1 MSNNTTTETRR
12 ESYEAITTETSKRG
26 VLILDVLGNKQMT
39 VDEIVYELIE
49 RREILHFDRNFV
61 APRLTELKEA
71 GAVEVIGKR
80 KSPPHGEERRRL
92 GEKIEKLKRKL

>member
-1 MSNNTTTETRR
+1 MSNNTTMETRR

-26 VLILDVLGNKQMT
+26 ALILDVLGNRQMT
-39 VDEIVYELIE
+39 VDEIVNELIE

-71 GAVEVIGKR
+71 GVVKVIGKR
-80 KSPPHGEERRRL
+80 KSTRTG
-92 GEKIEKLKRKL
+92 KNVAVWAKVKQD

>member
-1 MSNNTTTETRR
+1 MNNPNTTAETRR

-26 VLILDVLGNKQMT
+26 ALILDVLGDKQMT
-39 VDEIVYELIE
+39 VDEIVNELIA

-71 GAVEVIGKR
+71 GIVKTIGKR
-80 KSPPHGEERRRL
+80 KSARTGKNVAVWARV
-92 GEKIEKLKRKL
+92 KQD

>member
-26 VLILDVLGNKQMT
+26 ALILDVLGNKQMT
-39 VDEIVYELIE
+39 VDEIVYALID

-80 KSPPHGEERRRL
+80 KSPRTGKNVAVWART
-92 GEKIEKLKRKL
+92 KSKN